1 MPTNTNTNASA
12 PKLNQRIAPTVARAI
27 VRLWPRETRQWG
39 QAFAAELPDVESAGA
54 TLPWL
59 IGGLTV
65 MLREWCKHAWHSL
78 IRPIGANPNATE
90 PAGAFTQRYS
100 RTPCTPLW
108 VMLLLAGSST
118 AILLHPEVRQVLGM
132 LRAAYDHSEWRRD
145 NWSSVKKLREV
156 SKSNRD
162 PQLLALLSIL
172 SNNDEERLRLS
183 DEAIKKDPS
192 LTWLDYE
199 QSFKATNVLDKQND
213 FPSERVERLQKR
225 DPQNSV
231 PHILAAEIIAK
242 PAQVDEFEAITR
254 GRHMWDL
261 DKRLATNSDWIS
273 EMHAAF
279 SAPEYDDYT
288 AQLIELV
295 RTVSAR
301 FSVRDPKIAEYALS
315 TKRQPRFE
323 VVEAYLKY
331 VTDRG
336 SSFEKVGNTQQA
348 LAAYSEILRFAQRMH
363 LNAEAPGE
371 QYFAD
376 EIGRTACEKLAPLYA
391 STGRADEASM
401 VSLQSAQWK
410 AEQNPRF
417 FRDVPLRYR
426 GSQFNS
432 IAWSGLLINV
442 TGLSLLVIFP
452 LTLVSV
458 LYVFSRRKASLEQRG
473 FTDFLASL
481 CADAGPWLLLASSVL
496 LYFTYHPFARLA
508 AEFLKGGS
516 ADPDIQSF
524 LTAMLVPYAIPHNF
538 DFLHDP
544 YSQWSALTAALCL
557 LLVLFLWRMILRR
570 AKSAV

>member
-1 MPTNTNTNASA
+1 MSTTPTKFNR
-12 PKLNQRIAPTVARAI
+12 QFARAI
-27 VRLWPRETRQWG
+27 VRVWPAESREWG
-39 QAFAAELPDVESAGA
+39 QAFAAELPAVESASAA
-54 TLPWL
+54 TSWL
-59 IGGLTV
+59 IGGL
-65 MLREWCKHAWHSL
+65 MLLFREWLKHAWRAL
-78 IRPIGANPNATE
+78 GCPIGSSADADSSASFIP
-90 PAGAFTQRYS
+90 RYS
-100 RTPCTPLW
+100 RTPRTPLW
-108 VMLLLAGSST
+108 LMLALALSSA
-118 AILLHPEVRQVLGM
+118 AILLHPEVRQSLEK
-132 LRAAYDHSEWRRD
+132 LHCAYSSSVCWKPEA
-145 NWSSVKKLREV
+145 WSSVKQLREI

-162 PQLLALLSIL
+162 PHILALLSLL
-172 SNNDEERLRLS
+172 SADSNERLALS
-183 DEAIKKDPS
+183 EEAIQKDPS

-213 FPSERVERLQKR
+213 FPSERVERLQKW

-279 SAPEYDDYT
+279 SAPEYDNYT

-481 CADAGPWLLLASSVL
+481 CADAAPWLLLASSVL